1 MTKLRLT
8 ILTAIALSGCATQGG
23 VAPQSGVDN
32 SLEAKQH
39 LSVAP
44 LCCTDFSFITMQ
56 QLHNGNLTIDATSQ
70 VMQFPS
76 GRSAFYAGAIP
87 TEFYG
92 ADVTAASIIAGSA
105 MPMQILLLDAQ
116 RKPTRTLDEN
126 AFPYTEATLF
136 SSNRFSGK
144 FRLLPNEHFMVIY
157 ANTSD
162 LQRKL
167 ILPHPEKLKARAK
180 NLVPSAY
187 PDLQIP
193 YSHWGTVELKFS
205 NPSTQPVVA
214 EIAAMPA
221 GEAPQIRPNTSN
233 VAPRQQTGLISA
245 QTQQYYQQAIQQ
257 AVKNNQIEQAMQLVS
272 EAERLGFNDART
284 VFIDAVKQK

>member
-8 ILTAIALSGCATQGG
+8 ILTAIALSGCASQGS
-23 VAPQSGVDN
+23 VDPQLGADN
-32 SLEAKQH
+32 SLAAKQH
-39 LSVAP
+39 LSVASI
-44 LCCTDFSFITMQ
+44 CCTDFSSITMQ
-56 QLHNGNLTIDATSQ
+56 QLHNGNLTINATSQ

-87 TEFYG
+87 AEFYG
-92 ADVTAASIIAGSA
+92 ADVTAASIVAGSA

-116 RKPTRTLDEN
+116 RNPTRTLDEN

-144 FRLLPNEHFMVIY
+144 FRLLPNERFMVVY
-157 ANTSD
+157 ANTAD

-167 ILPHPEKLKARAK
+167 TLPHPEKLKARAM
-180 NLVPSAY
+180 NLV
-187 PDLQIP
+187 
-193 YSHWGTVELKFS
+193 
-205 NPSTQPVVA
+205 
-214 EIAAMPA
+214 PA

-233 VAPRQQTGLISA
+233 VVPRQQTGLIST

-257 AVKNNQIEQAMQLVS
+257 AVKNNQIEQAMQLVA
-272 EAERLGFNDART
+272 EAEKLGFNDART
-284 VFIDAVKQK
+284 IFVDAVKQK